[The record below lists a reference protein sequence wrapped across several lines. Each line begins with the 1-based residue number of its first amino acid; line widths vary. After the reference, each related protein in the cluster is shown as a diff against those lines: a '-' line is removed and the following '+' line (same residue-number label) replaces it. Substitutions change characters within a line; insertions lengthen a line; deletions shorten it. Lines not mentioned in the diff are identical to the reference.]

1 MDDTD
6 PQPVVVAVSSDVG
19 EAALAFAADEAA
31 RAGCG
36 VHLVH
41 VAPAFVH
48 GPDSILV
55 TSPEVQER
63 GRRALNQS
71 LDHARAVLRPGTT
84 LTSEMAVGSVVE
96 SLRDATQDA
105 RMVVVQHRDLSRVRR
120 VVSRSVTNGLGA
132 QSRVPVVSVPS
143 AWSPQRPPGH
153 ERRVTVG
160 VDVPVRSEGVL
171 RWAVAAARSR
181 GATLH
186 ALHAWKL
193 AGIYEDVVVARAQAE
208 EWADRA
214 AADVRAAMTQ
224 MGEEAAGVPLS
235 IETCHG
241 SPADALV
248 EASGGSDLLVI
259 GRHDPLVPLGSHL
272 GPVARGVLHDARCPV
287 LLVDPHGPATGRS
300 ASG

>member
-1 MDDTD
+1 MTCY
-6 PQPVVVAVSSDVG
+6 A
-19 EAALAFAADEAA
+19 
-31 RAGCG
+31 
-36 VHLVH
+36 
-41 VAPAFVH
+41 
-48 GPDSILV
+48 
-55 TSPEVQER
+55 
-63 GRRALNQS
+63 
-71 LDHARAVLRPGTT
+71 
-84 LTSEMAVGSVVE
+84 
-96 SLRDATQDA
+96 
-105 RMVVVQHRDLSRVRR
+105 
-120 VVSRSVTNGLGA
+120 
-132 QSRVPVVSVPS
+132 
-143 AWSPQRPPGH
+143 
-153 ERRVTVG
+153 RVTVG

-224 MGEEAAGVPLS
+224 M
-235 IETCHG
+235 
-241 SPADALV
+241 V

-287 LLVDPHGPATGRS
+287 LLVDPHGPATGRGAS
-300 ASG
+300 ARSD